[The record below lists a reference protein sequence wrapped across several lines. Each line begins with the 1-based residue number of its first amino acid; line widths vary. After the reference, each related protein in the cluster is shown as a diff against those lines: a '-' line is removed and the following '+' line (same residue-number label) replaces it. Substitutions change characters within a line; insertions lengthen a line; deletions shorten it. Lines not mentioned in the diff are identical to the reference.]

1 MCTATSEPRS
11 QPEPTERP
19 DRRTDLSLEELLMRF
34 RHILSETRAGLA
46 AEPDHDPGGH
56 HDDVGVAVAVRC
68 RPAGQ
73 PAGRPDEGPLVRQ
86 DRDLGLPVH
95 QGHSRRP
102 VRPRPGRHPGPEGR
116 DPAERWRPTRR
127 SRPDGIYFET
137 KEEAYAEFQQA
148 YEGSPI
154 QDSLTVDQM
163 QESFRVKL
171 KNPEQYQGVVSSVVG
186 LKGVQKVQDLHQ
198 LLDPFFRALNV
209 LQWSTGG
216 ASVLLLLASA
226 LQIGNTIRLAT
237 FARRR
242 EIGIMRLVGA
252 SNFYITV
259 PFLLEAVFSAFIGI
273 ALACA
278 TLAAG
283 VVLLGHQRSRAIGP
297 VRRLDRLAADRAGD
311 ARHRLGGRGAR
322 GRSRPS

>member
-1 MCTATSEPRS
+1 
-11 QPEPTERP
+11 
-19 DRRTDLSLEELLMRF
+19 MRF
-34 RHILSETRAGLA
+34 RHIFSETGAGLRQNLTMTLA
-46 AEPDHDPGGH
+46 VIMTMWVSLSLFGAGLLANQQVDLMKGRWYDKIEISIFLCTPDVQGDQCDPGQGAT
-56 HDDVGVAVAVRC
+56 DAQKDV
-68 RPAGQ
+68 
-73 PAGRPDEGPLVRQ
+73 VRQ
-86 DRDLGLPVH
+86 TLL
-95 QGHSRRP
+95 SN
-102 VRPRPGRHPGPEGR
+102 PEV
-116 DPAERWRPTRR
+116 AE
-127 SRPDGIYFET
+127 GGVFFET
-137 KEEAYAEFQQA
+137 KQDAFAEFQKA
-148 YEGSPI
+148 YAGSPI

-171 KNPEQYQGVVSSVVG
+171 KNPEEYQGVVSSVVG

-273 ALACA
+273 LLACA

-283 VVLLGHQRSRAIGP
+283 MYFWVINGVAQSVRFVAWIGWRQTGLAMLGIVLVGVVLAVIPTL
-297 VRRLDRLAADRAGD
+297 VTTRRYLRV
-311 ARHRLGGRGAR
+311 
-322 GRSRPS
+322 

>member
-1 MCTATSEPRS
+1 
-11 QPEPTERP
+11 
-19 DRRTDLSLEELLMRF
+19 MRF
-34 RHILSETRAGLA
+34 RHILSETRAGLRQNLTMTLA
-46 AEPDHDPGGH
+46 VIMTMWVSLSLFGAGLLASQQVDLMKGRWYEKIEISVFLCTKDTRGDQCDPGV
-56 HDDVGVAVAVRC
+56 DATQAQKDEIRRTLESNPEVA
-68 RPAGQ
+68 
-73 PAGRPDEGPLVRQ
+73 
-86 DRDLGLPVH
+86 
-95 QGHSRRP
+95 
-102 VRPRPGRHPGPEGR
+102 PG
-116 DPAERWRPTRR
+116 
-127 SRPDGIYFET
+127 GIYFET
-137 KEEAYAEFQQA
+137 KEEAYADFQQA

-171 KNPEQYQGVVSSVVG
+171 KNPEQYQGVVSSVIG

-273 ALACA
+273 LLACA

-283 VVLLGHQRSRAIGP
+283 MYFWVINGVAQSVRFVAWIGWRQTGLAMLGIVLVGVVLAIIP
-297 VRRLDRLAADRAGD
+297 TLVTTRRYLRV
-311 ARHRLGGRGAR
+311 
-322 GRSRPS
+322 

>member
-1 MCTATSEPRS
+1 
-11 QPEPTERP
+11 
-19 DRRTDLSLEELLMRF
+19 MRF
-34 RHILSETRAGLA
+34 RHIFSETRAGLRQNLTMTLA
-46 AEPDHDPGGH
+46 VIMTMWVSLSLFGAGLLASQQVDLMKGRWYEKIEISVFLCTKDTRGDQCDPGV
-56 HDDVGVAVAVRC
+56 DATQAQKDEIRRTLESNPEVA
-68 RPAGQ
+68 
-73 PAGRPDEGPLVRQ
+73 
-86 DRDLGLPVH
+86 
-95 QGHSRRP
+95 
-102 VRPRPGRHPGPEGR
+102 PG
-116 DPAERWRPTRR
+116 
-127 SRPDGIYFET
+127 GIYFET
-137 KEEAYAEFQQA
+137 KEEAYADFQQA

-171 KNPEQYQGVVSSVVG
+171 KNPEQYQGVVSSVIG

-273 ALACA
+273 LLACA

-283 VVLLGHQRSRAIGP
+283 MYFWVINGVAQSVRFVAWIGWRQTGLAMLGIVLVGVVLAVIPTL
-297 VRRLDRLAADRAGD
+297 VTTRRYLRV
-311 ARHRLGGRGAR
+311 
-322 GRSRPS
+322 